1 MSTSINDSVN
11 NRLLPGRDRSSLI
24 SSIRALTPFERR
36 LKEHPTDEPSAFY
49 RRLEEQGM
57 RRSDG
62 VYRMPSIFVEAV
74 NTKSPETLSGYI
86 DQSPCQQYFRLKKA
100 TRFSREPL
108 AYADFLCIRYVYSG
122 SDRMRTP
129 SFSFELQQND
139 ICLLNAG
146 FVMSQYLEHE
156 EDAVFTLMF
165 EKEYLI
171 KLLRRRGDQSVI
183 TRFIYSYVL
192 DSPHPQNYILFH
204 GGRNDR
210 LPRLFE
216 DLIMEYAYPD
226 HDSHALLESYLQVL
240 LVEMARCDFDYEKN
254 AESRK
259 SFLTAAVLQE
269 IEDKYEEVT
278 LEGLA
283 DRFGYHPDY
292 ISRRIR
298 AVTGKGFKDYLL
310 QIKMSHVERFLKGS
324 DLTISE
330 IRERVGFHNETH
342 FYRKFKEMFGC
353 SPNEMRL
360 RAHGEMPDQ

>member
-1 MSTSINDSVN
+1 MNTSMNDPLKSTHRPCK
-11 NRLLPGRDRSSLI
+11 NRAALI
-24 SSIRALTPFERR
+24 EQIRALTPSEIRR
-36 LKEHPTDEPSAFY
+36 KEHPSDEPSAY
-49 RRLEEQGM
+49 YHWLEAQGL

-62 VYRMPSIFVEAV
+62 VYHMPSIFFEGRNLKAP
-74 NTKSPETLSGYI
+74 KTLSDYI

-100 TRFSREPL
+100 TRFSREPFS
-108 AYADFLCIRYVYSG
+108 YADFLSIRYVYSG
-122 SDRMRTP
+122 SDMMWTP
-129 SFSFELQQND
+129 SSSFKLQQND
-139 ICLLNAG
+139 ICLLNSG
-146 FVMSQYLEHE
+146 FVMSQHLEHE
-156 EDAVFTLMF
+156 ADAVFTLMF

-171 KLLRRRGDQSVI
+171 KLLRSRGDQSVI
-183 TRFIYSYVL
+183 TRFMYSYVL

-204 GGRNDR
+204 GGGNDR

-240 LVEMARCDFDYEKN
+240 LVEMGRCDFDYEKN

-269 IEDKYEEVT
+269 IEDNYAEVT

-310 QIKMSHVERFLKGS
+310 QIKMSHVARLLKGS

-342 FYRKFKEMFGC
+342 FYRKFKELYGC
-353 SPNEMRL
+353 SPAEMRSN
-360 RAHGEMPDQ
+360 AAAP

>member
-1 MSTSINDSVN
+1 MNASISVN
-11 NRLLPGRDRSSLI
+11 TTNILNPSIDRSVLVEQI
-24 SSIRALTPFERR
+24 RQLTSSEIRR
-36 LKEHPTDEPSAFY
+36 KEHPSDEPSAFY

-62 VYRMPSIFVEAV
+62 VYRMPSIFIGAA
-74 NTKSPETLSGYI
+74 NTKKAVTLSDHI

-100 TRFSREPL
+100 TRFTKEPL
-108 AYADFLCIRYVYSG
+108 SYADFLSIRYVYSG
-122 SDRMRTP
+122 SDQMRTP
-129 SFSFELQQND
+129 TTSFKLEQND
-139 ICLLNAG
+139 ICLLNSG
-146 FVMSQYLEHE
+146 FVMSQYLAHE

-165 EKEYLI
+165 EKDYLI
-171 KLLRRRGDQSVI
+171 KFLRSRGDQSMV
-183 TRFIYSYVL
+183 TRFMYSYVL

-204 GGRNDR
+204 GGDNDR

-226 HDSHALLESYLQVL
+226 QDSHALLESYLQIL
-240 LVEMARCDFDYEKN
+240 LVEMGRCDFEYEKN

-269 IEDKYEEVT
+269 IEENYADVT
-278 LEGLA
+278 LEGLS

-298 AVTGKGFKDYLL
+298 SATGKGFKDYLL
-310 QIKMSHVERFLKGS
+310 QIKMAHVERLLTGS

-342 FYRKFKEMFGC
+342 FYRKFKETYGR
-353 SPNEMRL
+353 SPGEMRSAGVSL
-360 RAHGEMPDQ
+360 QN

>member
-1 MSTSINDSVN
+1 MNDSFSN
-11 NRLLPGRDRSSLI
+11 DRLPDRDRSSLI
-24 SSIRALTPFERR
+24 SQIRALTPSERR

-62 VYRMPSIFVEAV
+62 VYRMPSIFLETV
-74 NTKSPETLSGYI
+74 NSKSPETLSDYI

-108 AYADFLCIRYVYSG
+108 SYADFLSIRYVYSG
-122 SDRMRTP
+122 SDMMRTP
-129 SFSFELQQND
+129 SSSFELRQND
-139 ICLLNAG
+139 ICLLNSG

-171 KLLRRRGDQSVI
+171 KLLRSRGDQSVI
-183 TRFIYSYVL
+183 TRFMYSYVL

-204 GGRNDR
+204 GGGNDR

-240 LVEMARCDFDYEKN
+240 LVEMGRCDFDYEN
-254 AESRK
+254 TAESRK

-269 IEDKYEEVT
+269 IEDNFAEVT

-298 AVTGKGFKDYLL
+298 SATGKGFKNYLL
-310 QIKMSHVERFLKGS
+310 QIKMSHLERLLTGS

-342 FYRKFKEMFGC
+342 FYRKFKELYGC
-353 SPNEMRL
+353 SPAEMRGQKG
-360 RAHGEMPDQ
+360 HFTPEVK

>member
-1 MSTSINDSVN
+1 MNVSMNGSINKDRFPDRN
-11 NRLLPGRDRSSLI
+11 RSSLI
-24 SSIRALTPFERR
+24 SQIHALTPSEKRR
-36 LKEHPTDEPSAFY
+36 KEHPTDEPSAFY

-62 VYRMPSIFVEAV
+62 VYRMPSIFIKTGSR
-74 NTKSPETLSGYI
+74 NSPETLTEYI

-100 TRFSREPL
+100 TRFTREPFS
-108 AYADFLCIRYVYSG
+108 YADFLSIRYVYSG
-122 SDRMRTP
+122 SDMMRTP
-129 SFSFELQQND
+129 SSSFELRQND
-139 ICLLNAG
+139 ICLLNSG
-146 FVMSQYLEHE
+146 FVMAQHLKHE

-171 KLLRRRGDQSVI
+171 KLLRRRGDQNMI

-192 DSPHPQNYILFH
+192 NSPHPQNYILFH

-216 DLIMEYAYPD
+216 DLVMEYAYPD
-226 HDSHALLESYLQVL
+226 QDSHTLLEAYLQIL
-240 LVEMARCDFDYEKN
+240 LVEMGRCDFDYEKN

-259 SFLTAAVLQE
+259 SFLTAGVLQE
-269 IEDKYEEVT
+269 IEENYAEVT

-283 DRFGYHPDY
+283 ERFGYHPDY

-298 AVTGKGFKDYLL
+298 SATGKGFKDYLL
-310 QIKMSHVERFLKGS
+310 QIKMSHVERLLKGS
-324 DLTISE
+324 DLTVSE
-330 IRERVGFHNETH
+330 IQERAGFHNETH

-353 SPNEMRL
+353 SPGEMRSS
-360 RAHGEMPDQ
+360 AAMSP